1 MTFFE
6 KWFGKVEETSA
17 NKAKERLKIILA
29 HERTNTNFPF
39 MDDLRRD
46 MIEVIQKYLKVEDL
60 SIKTEQS
67 KALNIDMLEV
77 EVSVGKDVT
86 KKTNTKTDN
95 S

>member
-1 MTFFE
+1 MTLFE
-6 KWFGKVEETSA
+6 KWFGKKEESSA
-17 NKAKERLKIILA
+17 IKAKERLKLVLA

-46 MIEVIQKYLKVEDL
+46 MIEVIQKYLKVEDI

-67 KALNIDMLEV
+67 RELNLDMLEV
-77 EVSVGKDVT
+77 EVSVGKDV
-86 KKTNTKTDN
+86 KKETEPATN